1 MFKTLTFEYKE
12 VMDVGVR
19 CPTIC
24 HICHVLPN
32 VVTHIQDVSKI
43 NLRYLENTYC
53 EFCKFVREIWHV
65 ILCYLTCLEDI
76 SVMYEGIMFSVEMQC
91 YKIL

>member
-1 MFKTLTFEYKE
+1 
-12 VMDVGVR
+12 MDVGVK

-43 NLRYLENTYC
+43 NLKCLENTYC
-53 EFCKFVREIWHV
+53 EFVSEIWHV
-65 ILCYLTCLEDI
+65 IVCYLTFLEDI

-91 YKIL
+91 YKIKFVKDRE